1 MGKNVKVFVVE
12 EEENTKLCGPAY
24 ANEVVVYRG
33 SIYGIPRTKKWK
45 SYFEEGVQTGIR
57 YIDGFAY
64 LAARRIEEATMKGE
78 KELKV
83 RSRVVENLSDIN
95 LQIHENVRRYIIWKN
110 GKIDV
115 RGPLF
120 VTVRAEIE

>member
-1 MGKNVKVFVVE
+1 
-12 EEENTKLCGPAY
+12 
-24 ANEVVVYRG
+24 
-33 SIYGIPRTKKWK
+33 
-45 SYFEEGVQTGIR
+45 VQTGIR